1 MVFIT
6 HDLSLLVEISDRIAI
21 MYGGRI
27 VEEAKAAELYRD
39 PLHPY
44 SDGLLHSFPAL
55 RGPAP
60 RAVRDPRLALQLNG
74 HAGRLPVRAAL
85 SSGLST
91 PASTDKPAARRAGRP
106 RRAGR
111 TVACW
116 LHPAEVRS
124 PVPPSPTTS
133 SSAPAARLSTARSQ
147 RLRRHEEG
155 S

>member
-1 MVFIT
+1 MQRQILKELVSLREQFGFSVVFIT

-55 RGPAP
+55 RGPRRELTGIPGSPPDLKAMPAGCPFAP
-60 RAVRDPRLALQLNG
+60 RCPKVFDPCLTDNPQLAV
-74 HAGRLPVRAAL
+74 
-85 SSGLST
+85 
-91 PASTDKPAARRAGRP
+91 PAAA
-106 RRAGR
+106 AGR

-116 LHPAEVRS
+116 LHPAE
-124 PVPPSPTTS
+124 
-133 SSAPAARLSTARSQ
+133 
-147 RLRRHEEG
+147 
-155 S
+155 